1 MNSNIE
7 NYARIW
13 MWPPSQGY
21 FGIECQPGTLN
32 NYSLNNA
39 WQLDYVFQLAEQ
51 KGIYL
56 QLCLDFHGMYWITNA
71 SKANNDWQY
80 NPYNSANGG
89 PCIQPNAYF
98 TNSTAQTLYQYRLRY
113 LIGRYGYSQNLLSWE
128 FFNEID
134 NTFTNI
140 TGATASQSVNY
151 NDCVAW
157 HTNMAGWMKNHD
169 PNHHLLTT
177 SLTQLHVFTNFLNLP
192 QFDYNQDHFYGVT
205 GPATYSASDSASF
218 LATYGKLLLI
228 GEYGISYNG
237 LKSGNPGDPY
247 SRGFRQ
253 GVWGGA
259 LGGSAGTAMCWWWD
273 SFNSTNFQVYG
284 SLGKIL
290 TNSGWGVGQC
300 APISFSRSYAI
311 GMRGSSNSLV
321 YLTASGATW
330 PTGAK
335 TAPGSLT
342 VLTGTSLT
350 LSNWPA
356 GSYSAQ
362 WYDPLT
368 ANPLAT
374 NTSTTASGKLTLS
387 LPSYSDDLAAIITLA
402 TPVIT
407 SLTPLNP
414 SVECSSNV
422 NFTVAATGTA
432 PLSYQWSTNNTPVTG
447 VVEGTHRGLTAW

>member
-1 MNSNIE
+1 
-7 NYARIW
+7 
-13 MWPPSQGY
+13 
-21 FGIECQPGTLN
+21 
-32 NYSLNNA
+32 
-39 WQLDYVFQLAEQ
+39 
-51 KGIYL
+51 
-56 QLCLDFHGMYWITNA
+56 
-71 SKANNDWQY
+71 
-80 NPYNSANGG
+80 
-89 PCIQPNAYF
+89 
-98 TNSTAQTLYQYRLRY
+98 
-113 LIGRYGYSQNLLSWE
+113 
-128 FFNEID
+128 
-134 NTFTNI
+134 
-140 TGATASQSVNY
+140 
-151 NDCVAW
+151 
-157 HTNMAGWMKNHD
+157 
-169 PNHHLLTT
+169 
-177 SLTQLHVFTNFLNLP
+177 
-192 QFDYNQDHFYGVT
+192 
-205 GPATYSASDSASF
+205 
-218 LATYGKLLLI
+218 
-228 GEYGISYNG
+228 
-237 LKSGNPGDPY
+237 
-247 SRGFRQ
+247 
-253 GVWGGA
+253 
-259 LGGSAGTAMCWWWD
+259 MCWWWD

-300 APISFSRSYAI
+300 APISFSSSYAI